1 MTAAH
6 LPAHRRRQ
14 PHLVAIMVVSAALVL
29 AGGALVVT
37 KIASGTSPS
46 TGGSAVAAAA
56 TIPPLTVSSTTP
68 ASSSTGVQPGSVI
81 TVSFSAPLAAS
92 SPLPTISPALAGQWT
107 RTTSSSLAFAPTAS
121 FNPGSTVAVTA
132 PGGSVG
138 VVGTKGQH
146 LRHSVTTSF
155 TMAPMSMLRVQE
167 VLAQLD
173 YLPVSFTPS
182 STPPSPAALAAD
194 QPGSFTWRWSTL
206 PAQLTSLWVQGE
218 ANTITRG
225 AIMSFESQHDLTTDG
240 LAGPQVWAALLA
252 AAQANQVNSY
262 GHWDWVDVTTSLP
275 ETVHVWRDGQI
286 VYTTLANTG
295 VPGAT
300 TELGTFPVYV
310 RYLVTTMKG
319 TNPDGSH
326 YSDPGIPWVSYFNG
340 GDALHGFVRASY
352 GFPQSDGCVEMPPAN
367 AEVVFPYTPIGTL
380 VTVQ

>member
-6 LPAHRRRQ
+6 LPTHRRKHQ
-14 PHLVAIMVVSAALVL
+14 PHLVAIVVVSAALVL
-29 AGGALVVT
+29 AAGALVVT
-37 KIASGTSPS
+37 KIASGATPS
-46 TGGSAVAAAA
+46 NSATAVAA
-56 TIPPLTVSSTTP
+56 TIPPLAVSTTTP
-68 ASSSTGVQPGSVI
+68 ATGTTGVQPGSVI
-81 TVSFSAPLAAS
+81 TVSFSASLAAS
-92 SPLPTISPALAGQWT
+92 TPLPTLSPQVPGSWT
-107 RTTSSSLAFAPTAS
+107 RMTPSSLAFEPTSS
-121 FNPGSTVAVTA
+121 FSPGTAVTVTV
-132 PGGSVG
+132 PGGSTG
-138 VVGTKGQH
+138 VVGAKGQH
-146 LRHSVTTSF
+146 LRNAVTTSF

-167 VLAQLD
+167 LLAQLD
-173 YLPVSFTPS
+173 YLPLSFTPG
-182 STPPSPAALAAD
+182 STAPSASALAAD
-194 QPGSFTWRWSTL
+194 QPGTFAWRWSTL
-206 PAQLTSLWVQGE
+206 PAELTSQWVQGQ

-225 AIMSFESQHDLTTDG
+225 AIMMFESQHNLTTDG

-252 AAQANQVNSY
+252 AAQANQANADP
-262 GHWDWVDVTTSLP
+262 HWDWVDVTTSLP

-286 VYTTLANTG
+286 VYTTLGNTG

-300 TELGTFPVYV
+300 TELGTFPVYS
-310 RYLVTTMKG
+310 RFLVTTMKG